1 MTTSLHQ
8 TNQPIPPMHQN
19 IFSTSSNM
27 HPTTGRNEPPSIVS
41 SHVRMS
47 HPPANGTP
55 LPHHRPERLNNQQ
68 QSDPT
73 KRQNLGREGVVMG
86 ERSLLT
92 NRITNFNNNASSG
105 MMNNNQRHHN
115 NAVNS
120 TLNNLNTHFSN
131 SSSSSSA
138 ASSSAGANN
147 LLGSNSTDYRQH
159 LNLWNNLDV
168 QKNYWKERRFWFKIT
183 FDWISIL
190 HPLKCIQIVF

>member
-1 MTTSLHQ
+1 M
-8 TNQPIPPMHQN
+8 PPMHQN
-19 IFSTSSNM
+19 IFSTSSNIP
-27 HPTTGRNEPPSIVS
+27 HGTGRNEPPSIVS

-68 QSDPT
+68 PSDLT

-92 NRITNFNNNASSG
+92 NRITNFNNNSSAG
-105 MMNNNQRHHN
+105 VINNNQRHHN
-115 NAVNS
+115 VVNS
-120 TLNNLNTHFSN
+120 TLNNLNSHFSN

-138 ASSSAGANN
+138 ASSSSAGANN

-159 LNLWNNLDV
+159 LNL
-168 QKNYWKERRFWFKIT
+168 
-183 FDWISIL
+183 
-190 HPLKCIQIVF
+190 